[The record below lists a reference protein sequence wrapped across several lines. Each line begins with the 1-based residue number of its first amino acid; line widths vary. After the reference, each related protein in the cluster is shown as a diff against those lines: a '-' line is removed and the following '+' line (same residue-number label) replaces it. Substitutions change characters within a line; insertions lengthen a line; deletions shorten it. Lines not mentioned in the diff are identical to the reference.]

1 MPGSVHVGSFNLHD
15 EAHWDQK
22 YRFHSQANMRRL
34 YGTFAH
40 ARHDPFNKDPTWG
53 RSIMQKLGDACK
65 HRGCEPK
72 DIFSRTSGGKLD
84 RAQMSNAIH
93 GVLPSL
99 SDMELTSI
107 FNSSVEGS
115 GKVDAEQFCAKLNK
129 ACAEPKISDE
139 ISQRWK
145 NPVYRFQR
153 FPPCEV
159 ELEGHLEDL
168 SRGSSSRETKRAN
181 TVRPRGKLDK
191 TTYPEFPEKISN
203 NSTAYDW
210 FNGGFDSSRFRRHEW
225 VQARSTGFS
234 ASPRH
239 RALKPIEGIPD
250 PGGPDVRPG
259 WHISLAAG
267 SMLSSKMPLSAR

>member
-1 MPGSVHVGSFNLHD
+1 MPGPVHAGSSNLHD
-15 EAHWDQK
+15 EALWEQK
-22 YRFHSQANMRRL
+22 YRFHSRPKMRSYYR
-34 YGTFAH
+34 TFAN

-53 RSIMQKLGDACK
+53 QSIMQKLGDACK
-65 HRGCEPK
+65 HRGCEPE
-72 DIFSRTSGGKLD
+72 DMFSRTSDGKLD
-84 RAQMSNAIH
+84 RAQLQNSIH

-115 GKVDAEQFCAKLNK
+115 GKVDTEQFCAKLSK

-153 FPPCEV
+153 FAPCEI

-168 SRGSSSRETKRAN
+168 SCGSSRETKRAN
-181 TVRPRGKLDK
+181 TVRPRGRLDK
-191 TTYPEFPEKISN
+191 IAYPELPEKIRN
-203 NSTAYDW
+203 DATAYEY

-250 PGGPDVRPG
+250 PGGPDCRPG
-259 WHISLAAG
+259 WHTSLAAG

>member
-1 MPGSVHVGSFNLHD
+1 
-15 EAHWDQK
+15 
-22 YRFHSQANMRRL
+22 
-34 YGTFAH
+34 
-40 ARHDPFNKDPTWG
+40 
-53 RSIMQKLGDACK
+53 MQKLGEACK

-72 DIFSRTSGGKLD
+72 EMFNNTSDGKLD
-84 RAQMSNAIH
+84 RAQMQNAIH

-107 FNSSVEGS
+107 FNSSVESSS
-115 GKVDAEQFCAKLNK
+115 GKVDAGQFCAKLHK

-145 NPVYRFQR
+145 NPLHRIQR
-153 FPPCEV
+153 FAPCEI

-168 SRGSSSRETKRAN
+168 SRGSDSETKRTS
-181 TVRPRGKLDK
+181 TVRPRGRLDK
-191 TTYPEFPEKISN
+191 IPFPQLPETISSN
-203 NSTAYDW
+203 DSTAYEY

-225 VQARSTGFS
+225 MQARSTGFS

-259 WHISLAAG
+259 WHISLAARG
-267 SMLSSKMPLSAR
+267 MLSSKMPLSAR

>member
-1 MPGSVHVGSFNLHD
+1 MPGTVRAGSSALHD

-22 YRFHSQANMRRL
+22 YRFFSQPKMRSY
-34 YGTFAH
+34 YGTFAK

-53 RSIMQKLGDACK
+53 RSIMQKLGDACN

-72 DIFSRTSGGKLD
+72 DMFYKTSDGKLD
-84 RAQMSNAIH
+84 RAQLQNVIH

-107 FNSSVEGS
+107 FNSSVEASS
-115 GKVDAEQFCAKLNK
+115 GKVDAEQFCAKLSK

-145 NPVYRFQR
+145 NPLYRIQR
-153 FPPCEV
+153 FAPCEL
-159 ELEGHLEDL
+159 ELEGHLEEI
-168 SRGSSSRETKRAN
+168 SRGHKSEPKRAN
-181 TVRPRGKLDK
+181 SVRPCGKLNK
-191 TTYPEFPEKISN
+191 IPRHELPETTSSD
-203 NSTAYDW
+203 STAYEY
-210 FNGGFDSSRFRRHEW
+210 FNGGFDNNRFRRHEW
-225 VQARSTGFS
+225 MQARSTGFS

-259 WHISLAAG
+259 WHVSLTAG
-267 SMLSSKMPLSAR
+267 SLLSSKMPLSAR